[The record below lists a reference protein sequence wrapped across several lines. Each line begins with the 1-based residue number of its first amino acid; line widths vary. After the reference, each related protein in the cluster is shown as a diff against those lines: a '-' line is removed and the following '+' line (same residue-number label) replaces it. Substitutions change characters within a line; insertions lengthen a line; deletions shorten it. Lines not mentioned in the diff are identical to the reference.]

1 MDPIRNPYAP
11 GAGTPP
17 PELAGRDDIRESA
30 RIALERTKIGRPTK
44 SMMMVGL
51 RGVGKTVLLDLMREQ
66 AEASGIY
73 ALRIEAPENRSLP
86 AIIVPQLRVALLRL
100 SNKQAAKQ
108 LAQRALRGLAGFVG
122 ALKVKYQDIEV
133 GLDFEPESGL
143 ADNGDLEIDLQALFE
158 VVGAAAKADATC
170 VALFVD
176 ELQYVQENELA
187 ALITALHRMAQ
198 RKLPVVMVG
207 AGLPQ
212 VRGRMGQAKSYAERL
227 FEFPAIG
234 PLSPEDAKRAI
245 AKPAKDEGVE
255 IEPPALDAIV
265 SQTQCYPYFLQ
276 EWGKHV
282 WDAAERTPITAANVE
297 VASQQAIAA
306 LDQSFFS
313 VRFDRL
319 TLAEKRYMRAMAQL
333 GAGPHR
339 SGDIANILNRPVSSL
354 APTRNQLINKG
365 MIWSPNHGD
374 TAFTVPM
381 FDQFMQRIM
390 PGDEWL
396 SSIV

>member
-17 PELAGRDDIRESA
+17 PELAGRDDIRESV
-30 RIALERTKIGRPTK
+30 RIVLERTKIGRPTK
-44 SMMMVGL
+44 SMLMVGL

-66 AEASGIY
+66 AEARGIY

-86 AIIVPQLRVALLRL
+86 AMLAPQLRVALLRL

-170 VALFVD
+170 VALFID
-176 ELQYVQENELA
+176 ELQYVEENELA

-198 RKLPVVMVG
+198 RQLPVVMFG

-234 PLSPEDAKRAI
+234 PLSPEDAKHAI

-255 IEPPALDAIV
+255 IEPLALDAIV

-282 WDAAERTPITAANVE
+282 WDVAERTPITAANVE
-297 VASQQAIAA
+297 VASQQTMAA

-319 TLAEKRYMRAMAQL
+319 TPAEKRYMRAMAQL

-339 SGDIANILNRPVSSL
+339 SGDIANTLNRRVSSL

-365 MIWSPNHGD
+365 MIWSPSHGD

-396 SSIV
+396 SSV

>member
-51 RGVGKTVLLDLMREQ
+51 RGVGKTVLLDIMREQ

-282 WDAAERTPITAANVE
+282 WDVAERTPITAANVE

-319 TLAEKRYMRAMAQL
+319 TPAEKRYMRAMAQL

-365 MIWSPNHGD
+365 MIWSPSHGD

-396 SSIV
+396 SSV